1 MKDTNIYQLVPD
13 GNSNWKVKND
23 MIYYHRYCDIPLLSV
38 MDGRVWVC
46 LDRRVTRPFL
56 KLVRHL
62 VSMKIPF
69 FMTERFLIHKKFL
82 VEGELERI
90 IRNYLNAITDER
102 IFDGLAEI
110 GFDFI
115 SNLTDF
121 MVEYGCLEL
130 LGPVANKVK
139 SKYLT
144 EWTDW
149 YTGLTYPTIK
159 REDIRDVLSAIDR
172 EIKLNLLI

>member
-1 MKDTNIYQLVPD
+1 
-13 GNSNWKVKND
+13 

-46 LDRRVTRPFL
+46 LDRRATRPFL

-62 VSMKIPF
+62 VSLKIPF

-139 SKYLT
+139 SEYLT

-149 YTGLTYPTIK
+149 YTGMTYPTIK